1 MTTSTQDQLTN
12 DFYTILKERHSVRHY
27 DNSVTIS
34 EEEIKEIL
42 EAATVAPSS
51 SNSQSWRFLVVTDP
65 ELKQQLLPIANNQQQ
80 VVDASAV
87 VVVLGDLK
95 MYELTEQI
103 YDQAVESGFVT
114 REIADHLTATYN
126 NLYTSIPEQ
135 RLREIIVFDAGLVSM
150 QIMLV
155 AKQKGYD
162 TVPMGGFDRDK
173 LKAFFNMPER
183 YTPLLVLPIGKAAKP
198 AHKSPRLPI
207 EQITFFNKM

>member
-1 MTTSTQDQLTN
+1 MTASTQNQLTN
-12 DFYTILKERHSVRHY
+12 DFYTILNERHSVRHY
-27 DNSVTIS
+27 DSSVKIT

-42 EAATVAPSS
+42 EAATLAPSS

-65 ELKQQLLPIANNQQQ
+65 EIKQQLLPIANNQQQ
-80 VVDASAV
+80 VVDASALI
-87 VVVLGDLK
+87 VVLGDLQ

-103 YDQAVESGFVT
+103 NDQAVETGFMT
-114 REIADHLTATYN
+114 REIADRFTANYV

-155 AKQKGYD
+155 AKQKGFD
-162 TVPMGGFDRDK
+162 SVPMGGFDRDK

-183 YTPLLVLPIGKAAKP
+183 YLPLLVLPIGKPAKP
-198 AHKSPRLPI
+198 GRKSPRLPV